1 MGDLDRRPP
10 TRRAKAIPSFCL
22 FRPREVERVQ
32 EKGGGCPTLQ
42 GESASAYV
50 RLRMRLLLRRPTD
63 SGDGGSETHCELAFQ
78 FSVSLFFTFP
88 PFRPSGANFNINT
101 AAVAAAQ
108 AEEEA
113 QLFLGGRDDVGFPTL
128 FNLPTPPSPPTV
140 TILGSGNEK

>member
-42 GESASAYV
+42 GESACV

-63 SGDGGSETHCELAFQ
+63 TLRAR
-78 FSVSLFFTFP
+78 FSILCVSLLHFP

-101 AAVAAAQ
+101 AAVAAAAQ

-113 QLFLGGRDDVGFPTL
+113 QLFLGGQDDVGFPTL